1 MKRKLKIPSG
11 LTIFFIIV
19 FSCLFVAN
27 AQMKK
32 VAQVKMQFLK
42 LGIGARAA
50 AMGDAFTALG
60 GEPNSIFY
68 NPAGCAAVQGF
79 NFVVNQTNWIAD
91 INHKAG
97 VLSYNTGRFGVFT
110 VNYINVNYGTME
122 RTVVDAHAWE
132 GYISQGEFSVGEYAV
147 GLGYATR
154 ITDRFFIG
162 GQVKYAYQD
171 LGTSH
176 VWQYIGTQFETTRD
190 IKNENEAVAYDFGTF
205 YNFGFNNIR
214 IGMSV
219 QNFAN
224 RPLPLTFRFG
234 AAVDLNEF
242 LFPDA
247 GSHVLTLAIDGLHP
261 KDYSERVHFG
271 LEYVFDQTVAL
282 RGGYKLNYDEES
294 FSAGFGLKATL
305 VGVGLQF
312 DYAVTNFG
320 ALGVVN
326 RFSLTFQP

>member
-1 MKRKLKIPSG
+1 MKRK
-11 LTIFFIIV
+11 LTIFFIIML
-19 FSCLFVAN
+19 SGLSVAG

-32 VAQVKMQFLK
+32 VAQAKMQFLK
-42 LGIGARAA
+42 LGVGARAA
-50 AMGDAFTALG
+50 AMGDAFTALSG
-60 GEPNSIFY
+60 DPVSVFY

-79 NFVVNQTNWIAD
+79 TLMLNQTNWIAD
-91 INHKAG
+91 IQHKAA
-97 VLSYNTGRFGVFT
+97 VLSYNTGQFGVFT
-110 VNYINVNYGTME
+110 VNYIKVDYGTME

-132 GYISQGEFSVGEYAV
+132 GYLSLGEFTVNEYAV
-147 GLGYATR
+147 GVGYATR

-171 LGTSH
+171 LGTTYA
-176 VWQYIGTQFETTRD
+176 WQYLQTQFETSGEV
-190 IKNENEAVAYDFGTF
+190 KNKSEAVAYDFGTF
-205 YNFGFNNIR
+205 YNFGFKNIR

-224 RPLPLTFRFG
+224 KPLPLTFRFG

-247 GSHVLTLAIDGLHP
+247 GSHVLTLAVDGLHP

-282 RGGYKLNYDEES
+282 RGGYKLNYDAE
-294 FSAGFGLKATL
+294 GLSGGIGLRTTL
-305 VGVGLQF
+305 MGTTIAF
-312 DYAVTNFG
+312 DYAFTDFG
-320 ALGVVN
+320 ALGSVS
-326 RFSLTFQP
+326 RLSLSIQL